1 MNEKLDVGNVL
12 QRVFD
17 TYRDQFSL
25 LLPAA
30 LVVFIPVAILNGL
43 ILGPGTVEV
52 GLVAAVVGIVAT
64 YWFQGMVVEAARDIL
79 DGRRDYTVGSLLT
92 SVTPVLGPL
101 IGAGLLAGIATG
113 IGFILLIVP
122 GLFLLTIWAVIA
134 PVIVIERPGVL
145 PAFGRSRALVSGH
158 GWQVFGV
165 IVVLFLIQLVV
176 AAIARVI
183 VVGITDTFAGAALAD
198 LITRL
203 LVAPLS
209 ALAAAILYFEL
220 RRLHGEPAVGG
231 GVAQAAPAG
240 GPAPPPA
247 PTPTQP
253 QPGGPPPPEPPP
265 SQEPP
270 PSSPPPGA

>member
-25 LLPAA
+25 LIPAA

-52 GLVAAVVGIVAT
+52 GLLAAVVGIVAT

-101 IGAGLLAGIATG
+101 IGAGLLAGLATG
-113 IGFILLIVP
+113 IGFILVIVP
-122 GLFLLTIWAVIA
+122 GLFLLTIWAVLA
-134 PVIVIERPGVL
+134 PVIVIERPGVF
-145 PAFGRSRALVSGH
+145 PAFGRSRALVRGH

-176 AAIARVI
+176 AGIARAI
-183 VVGITDTFAGAALAD
+183 IVGITDTFAGAALAD

-240 GPAPPPA
+240 APA
-247 PTPTQP
+247 PTPEAPTQP
-253 QPGGPPPPEPPP
+253 PQQPGGPPPGP
-265 SQEPP
+265 
-270 PSSPPPGA
+270 